1 MMSVDKMIEQ
11 VEHQSKIVSLKIEN
25 FMSIKNGLIEFDESN
40 IISLC
45 GYNDSGKSAI
55 TRLLEVML
63 YNAYSTDQVKF
74 ITDGEEYWLG
84 ELTFSDGVVY
94 TRRKYVDGKS
104 LWELTKGD
112 KVLFTNKL
120 PNGTYAAMGDTPEVV
135 ERYLGV
141 IQDELTGEELNVRR
155 NTDKLFL
162 INTSGGDN
170 YKILNSVLRSD
181 VLSSA
186 SKSLN
191 EDKNKLNAEVNEKTT
206 IKGVLQEQYDSY
218 DVAPKEELDEVHTYI
233 SNLEESK
240 ARVTRLSLLMEE
252 NQRKHSISLFDT
264 LTPVDTSRLED
275 LQDIFDL
282 ASQKNIAI
290 YDSVGK
296 IETDRLSD
304 LRNIMELSKKL
315 TNTTFDKLD
324 KVDVDRI
331 KDLKQLADVLN
342 IYLTTQK
349 SYKRVSKQL
358 NDTRNQLLKL
368 SQENG
373 LKVCH
378 NCGSIVS

>member
-1 MMSVDKMIEQ
+1 MSVDKMVEQ
-11 VEHQSKIVSLKIEN
+11 VEHQSKIISLKIEN
-25 FMSIKNGLIEFDESN
+25 FMSIKNGIIEFDDSN

-55 TRLLEVML
+55 TRLMEVML

-74 ITDGEEYWLG
+74 ITDGEDYWLG
-84 ELTFSDGVVY
+84 ELVFSDGVVY
-94 TRRKYVDGKS
+94 TRRKYADGKS

-120 PNGTYAAMGDTPEVV
+120 PNGTYAAMGDTPEVI

-186 SKSLN
+186 SKTLN
-191 EDKNKLNAEVNEKTT
+191 EDKNKLNAEVTEKKT
-206 IKGVLQEQYDSY
+206 IQGVLQEQYDSY

-240 ARVTRLSLLMEE
+240 GRITRLSLIMEE
-252 NQRKHSISLFDT
+252 NQRKHSITLYDT

-275 LQDIFDL
+275 LQDIMEL
-282 ASQKNIAI
+282 AGQKNIAI
-290 YDSVGK
+290 YDSVDK
-296 IETDRLSD
+296 IDVARLVE

-315 TNTTFDKLD
+315 SNTTYDKLE

-331 KDLKQLADVLN
+331 KDLKNLAEVLN
-342 IYLTTQK
+342 TLLVTRKNYN
-349 SYKRVSKQL
+349 RVSKQL
-358 NDTRNQLLKL
+358 NDTRTQLLRL
-368 SQENG
+368 SQEHG